1 MRYLILFTI
10 LLFPNLAA
18 DGQEVFNKNF
28 QGVVLIITDDG
39 IGSGAIITEA
49 GHVLTNAHVINDNA
63 QVEVYIFADDE
74 IDNLRH
80 SAKVLK
86 VDKSKDLALL
96 KIANSKFK
104 LNPIKISIVEPRVG
118 EEAHAIGHPDGEI
131 WSYTKGYISQI
142 RDDYEWE
149 YDANS
154 KMRATVL
161 QMQTPIN
168 PGNSGGPLLNE
179 HGNLIGINSFGDK
192 ELQSI
197 NFAVG
202 VEEIIKFLGSGR

>member
-104 LNPIKISIVEPRVG
+104 IRILNFEFPKCPEIAPSRKPRRWLGTFSTEPM
-118 EEAHAIGHPDGEI
+118 A
-131 WSYTKGYISQI
+131 
-142 RDDYEWE
+142 
-149 YDANS
+149 
-154 KMRATVL
+154 L
-161 QMQTPIN
+161 
-168 PGNSGGPLLNE
+168 
-179 HGNLIGINSFGDK
+179 
-192 ELQSI
+192 
-197 NFAVG
+197 
-202 VEEIIKFLGSGR
+202 

>member
-63 QVEVYIFADDE
+63 LVEVYIFADDE

-86 VDKSKDLALL
+86 VDKSKDLVCLRL
-96 KIANSKFK
+96 QTQN
-104 LNPIKISIVEPRVG
+104 LN
-118 EEAHAIGHPDGEI
+118 
-131 WSYTKGYISQI
+131 
-142 RDDYEWE
+142 
-149 YDANS
+149 
-154 KMRATVL
+154 L
-161 QMQTPIN
+161 TP
-168 PGNSGGPLLNE
+168 
-179 HGNLIGINSFGDK
+179 
-192 ELQSI
+192 
-197 NFAVG
+197 
-202 VEEIIKFLGSGR
+202 